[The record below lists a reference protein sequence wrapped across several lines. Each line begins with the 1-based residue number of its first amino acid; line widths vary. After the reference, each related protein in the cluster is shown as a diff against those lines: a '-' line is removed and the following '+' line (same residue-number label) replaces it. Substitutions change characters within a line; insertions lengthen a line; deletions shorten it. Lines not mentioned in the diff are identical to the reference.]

1 MFRKLFLDHPAEVG
15 ESYREHFGVASSF
28 GIIMIIGG
36 LAAIVHAF
44 IPAWCKTTGSTT
56 INRLH
61 KRIVDARGAHRDAR
75 TIEWMI

>member
-15 ESYREHFGVASSF
+15 ESYHQHFGVAASF
-28 GIIMIIGG
+28 GVTMILGG
-36 LAAIVHAF
+36 FGAMVHAI
-44 IPAWCKTTGSTT
+44 IPAFCKTTGSTT

-61 KRIVDARGAHRDAR
+61 KRIVDARGANRDAR

>member
-15 ESYREHFGVASSF
+15 ESYTQHFMVASGF
-28 GIIMIIGG
+28 AGPLILGG
-36 LAAIVHAF
+36 LGALVHAF

-61 KRIVDARGAHRDAR
+61 KRIVDARGANRDAR
-75 TIEWMI
+75 TIEWII

>member
-15 ESYREHFGVASSF
+15 ESYKQHFIVASGF
-28 GIIMIIGG
+28 AVTMIIGG
-36 LAAIVHAF
+36 LGALIHAF

-61 KRIVDARGAHRDAR
+61 KRIVDARGANRDAR
-75 TIEWMI
+75 TIEWII

>member
-1 MFRKLFLDHPAEVG
+1 MFRKLFLNHPAEVG

-28 GIIMIIGG
+28 GMAMIIGG
-36 LAAIVHAF
+36 LGAMVHAI
-44 IPAWCKTTGSTT
+44 IPAFCKTTGSTT

-61 KRIVDARGAHRDAR
+61 KRIVAARGSDRDAR